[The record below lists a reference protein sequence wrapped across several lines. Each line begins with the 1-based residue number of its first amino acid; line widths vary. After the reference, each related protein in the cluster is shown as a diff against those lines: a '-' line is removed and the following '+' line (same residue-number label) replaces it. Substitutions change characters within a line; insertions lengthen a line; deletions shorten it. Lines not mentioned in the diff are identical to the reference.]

1 MVTRYGDFE
10 ILREAFD
17 YNVGDDEM
25 DILRAPSTSISI
37 ELPGLHTV
45 RKLNELTTLP
55 HTEVE
60 TDERI
65 SPPAEAPSA
74 WKEFFTKKKNGATM
88 SCR

>member
-1 MVTRYGDFE
+1 MVTRYGDFD

-37 ELPGLHTV
+37 KLPGLHTV

-55 HTEVE
+55 FTEVE

-65 SPPAEAPSA
+65 PPPAKFPSA
-74 WKEFFTKKKNGATM
+74 
-88 SCR
+88 